1 MTEPTRKRNFTG
13 CRTIR
18 TRFERRKW
26 WTPKKAEDKQL
37 GSHGCIFVICGFS
50 VVGVVGAADA
60 DTSKQVSKF
69 SSPMAY
75 IKPNHTI
82 YINNLNEKTKKEELR
97 KALYTIFSEF
107 GQVIDVLAFK
117 TLKMRGQAHVIFKE
131 MSSASNALR
140 AMQGFPFY
148 DKPMRIQFA
157 REDSDVIAKA
167 KGTYVDRQKKYQLA
181 KQAEKRK
188 KRGYPKDSKNGATP
202 GHVENTVSDNAA
214 TVTVEKT
221 NPPNKILF
229 CTNLPNETTKQM
241 LSILFSPY
249 PGLKDI
255 RRVPDRPDIA
265 FVEFESEG
273 EAIVARTAL
282 NDFKIT
288 PSQAI
293 RVDYANK

>member
-1 MTEPTRKRNFTG
+1 MAKFAVNVSSAIERIMETG
-13 CRTIR
+13 NNT
-18 TRFERRKW
+18 TVDGEKSGERGG
-26 WTPKKAEDKQL
+26 
-37 GSHGCIFVICGFS
+37 GSHADNRSYIQRCYVCLTKS
-50 VVGVVGAADA
+50 DAKRQVANSQDKAAYFFINTDSHHSARDA
-60 DTSKQVSKF
+60 IKLGDRVRTSKQVSKF

-202 GHVENTVSDNAA
+202 
-214 TVTVEKT
+214 
-221 NPPNKILF
+221 I
-229 CTNLPNETTKQM
+229 TKARVRRKGGYE
-241 LSILFSPY
+241 FV
-249 PGLKDI
+249 I
-255 RRVPDRPDIA
+255 RMVDKKSSKKCAIA
-265 FVEFESEG
+265 S
-273 EAIVARTAL
+273 
-282 NDFKIT
+282 
-288 PSQAI
+288 
-293 RVDYANK
+293 